1 MTGGGGLG
9 CEVDSLLVFMK
20 LRLAVP
26 YTLRVER
33 CVRWCDAKGVFGR
46 VSTPLIACGS
56 VMVDGEN
63 VCACS

>member
-46 VSTPLIACGS
+46 VSTPLIA
-56 VMVDGEN
+56 
-63 VCACS
+63 